1 MKKLGKVMLKY
12 SIIYISI
19 IAIFLL
25 SLTIVSLI
33 PSSTIEENVKET
45 SEILNEQNNHY
56 MIHVRNWNIMF
67 DNFTDSLMINTAYSI
82 DSKDAFYSA
91 MVARK
96 NYIPGVTKIIYPDT
110 TGELKSSSKYN
121 DLNQVRRIK

>member
-1 MKKLGKVMLKY
+1 MKKFGKVILKY
-12 SIIYISI
+12 SITYISI

-33 PSSTIEENVKET
+33 PSSAIEKNVKET
-45 SEILNEQNNHY
+45 SEILKEQNNHY
-56 MIHVRNWNIMF
+56 MVRVRRWNMMF

-96 NYIPGVTKIIYPDT
+96 NYIPGVTKIIYPDR
-110 TGELKSSSKYN
+110 TGGLGSSSKY
-121 DLNQVRRIK
+121 DELDQVRRIK